1 MQNLKRS
8 IGSRLKKR
16 RKQLH
21 LTQENMAEK
30 LNISIKHYGEVERG
44 NAGLSLENLVEVSD
58 ILGVSLDYLI
68 KGIDTCTTPFPEYS
82 QLNDRQK
89 KAAQE
94 IITIIQHL

>member
-44 NAGLSLENLVEVSD
+44 NAGLSLENLVEVSN

-68 KGIDTCTTPFPEYS
+68 KGIDTGTTPFPEYRL
-82 QLNDRQK
+82 LNDHQK
-89 KAAQE
+89 KAVQE
-94 IITIIQHL
+94 IANIIQHL

>member
-1 MQNLKRS
+1 MQDLKQS
-8 IGSRLKKR
+8 IGSRLRKK

-58 ILGVSLDYLI
+58 ILDVSLDYLI
-68 KGIDTCTTPFPEYS
+68 KGIEVDQTPIPGYN
-82 QLNDRQK
+82 QLTHRQK
-89 KAAQE
+89 QAAQD
-94 IITIIQHL
+94 IISIIQNL